1 MGAIKGV
8 GYNAAEHIIRKDQK
22 MVIIKIFSIF
32 VERVSHHIIN
42 IGTMDALIYSG
53 AFDDFDCSR
62 YVLKELLNKAISY
75 GNNKQNNKQLGQKDL
90 FSSESSADDIESL
103 INLNDYQIIETRE
116 QRLQSLSDE
125 KRVIGLHLSGHP
137 INEYKAEISVYVNK
151 ANFFLYISDFQTQ
164 SLIPTDNIILCG
176 VITKQRLQKIGK
188 DKYIKILTVD
198 DSSSRIEIILY
209 TESIE
214 TNQETIID
222 NQLYFITGQ
231 LSFDDYSG
239 SLNMKASSIM
249 DLEKLCTRYS
259 KGIELLIRESKTND
273 DTLEKLSSI
282 LEPHKNGKCPVIIKC
297 VSNNHVVPMKLNN
310 EWHINPTTDIIDN
323 LGDLLGSENIIV
335 KYH

>member
-1 MGAIKGV
+1 M
-8 GYNAAEHIIRKDQK
+8 
-22 MVIIKIFSIF
+22 
-32 VERVSHHIIN
+32 
-42 IGTMDALIYSG
+42 
-53 AFDDFDCSR
+53 
-62 YVLKELLNKAISY
+62 
-75 GNNKQNNKQLGQKDL
+75 
-90 FSSESSADDIESL
+90 
-103 INLNDYQIIETRE
+103 
-116 QRLQSLSDE
+116 
-125 KRVIGLHLSGHP
+125 HLSGHP
-137 INEYKAEISVYVNK
+137 INEYKAEISSMSIK
-151 ANFFLYISDFQTQ
+151 PILSYISDFQTQ

-198 DSSSRIEIILY
+198 DSSSKIEIILY
-209 TESIE
+209 SELIE
-214 TNQETIID
+214 TNQENIID

-249 DLEKLCTRYS
+249 DLEKTRTRYS
-259 KGIELLIRESKTND
+259 KGIELLIKESKTND